1 MDTTRRHDLAT
12 DDVLPDGSTI
22 HLRPVRPDDKQRML
36 EMWTR
41 TSAESRRLRF
51 HGIFNLDE
59 SNVARFTDLDPTM
72 QFALVATRGRGDREA
87 IIGVARFERE
97 PDLPGHAEF
106 AALVEDAHQGRGVG
120 TLLVRHL
127 AQIASEAG
135 ITHLSGDIL
144 ADNTRM
150 LNLVRD
156 LGLEYR
162 SDRDPGGVVRSD
174 LEVSITEKFL
184 DVVEAS
190 EREAAEAALR
200 RFFRPERIAVV
211 GASRDKLAIG
221 GFVFDNLLQGGFSGV
236 VYPVNPRTPY
246 VQGVAAYPSL
256 RDCPEVPDL
265 VIVCIPAPLVSDLID
280 EAGELGV
287 MAVCVVS
294 AGFSEIGEEGEQR
307 QEDMLAR
314 AHSYGLRIVG
324 PNCMGLL
331 NGNPDV
337 RMNGTFSQTFP
348 QPGRVSM
355 SSQSG
360 ALGLAVLD
368 HVARLGL
375 GISTFVSVGNKAD
388 ISGNDLLLYWEHDDD
403 TDVILLYLESFG
415 NPRKFSRVA
424 RRISRHKPIVAV
436 KSGRTSA
443 GVRAASSHTAA
454 ISSGDTA
461 VDALFRQTGVI
472 RTDTLEELFDVA
484 TLLTTQ
490 GLPQGNKVA
499 ILTNAGGPGILA
511 ADALEANGLEVPPLS
526 ERTIAQLREFLPIE
540 AGVDNPVDMIASASP
555 TSYGQAL
562 EVLGNADEVDILFVI
577 FIPTSAVHIPD
588 VAAALIESKAKLPED
603 VPVVSVF
610 LSAAGIPSELAAAQ
624 IPSFT
629 FPEAAAR
636 AMGRVA
642 TYAEW
647 RRRPLGCVVEPAGVD
662 RERARQIVEE
672 ALGTPRTEDGGLLIG
687 QTRVPEA
694 SDVAGAGG
702 AASRGGNG
710 DASRGGN
717 GDAWRGGNGDGDDG
731 SRWLSSAEAEAV
743 LRAYGVPLAR
753 SRVVTTAEEGAT
765 TQEAFGG
772 PVAVKIAAP
781 IHKTDVGGIELG
793 LETPEATAEAIE
805 RIRAS
810 LVKAELGEHADA
822 FLVQEM
828 VGDGIEMAVGVTHDP
843 SFGPIVMAG
852 MGGTL
857 VELIRDVSVRITP
870 LTDQDVR
877 DMLGDLR
884 MAPLLTGYRGSPPAD
899 IRALKDLLYRINAM
913 VEDLPEVAELDL
925 NPVFVRPEGE
935 GVVAVDVR
943 MKVAPVA

>member
-22 HLRPVRPDDKQRML
+22 HLRPIRSDDKQRML
-36 EMWTR
+36 AMWAR
-41 TSAESRRLRF
+41 TSAESRRARF
-51 HGIFNLDE
+51 HGLFNLDE
-59 SNVARFTDLDPTM
+59 SNIGRFTDLDPAY
-72 QFALVATRGRGDREA
+72 QLAIVATRGRGERES
-87 IIGVARFERE
+87 IIGVARYERD
-97 PDLPGHAEF
+97 PDDLPVAEF

-120 TLLVRHL
+120 TMLVRHL
-127 AQIASEAG
+127 AQAAAEAG

-144 ADNTRM
+144 SDNTRM

-156 LGLEYR
+156 LGLEYH
-162 SDRDPGGVVRSD
+162 SDRDPAGVVRSD
-174 LEVSITEKFL
+174 LEIAITERFL

-190 EREAAEAALR
+190 EREAAVAALR
-200 RFFRPERIAVV
+200 RFFRPERVAVV
-211 GASRDKLAIG
+211 GASRNKLAIG
-221 GFVFDNLLQGGFSGV
+221 GLVFDNLIQGGFSGV
-236 VYPVNPRTPY
+236 VYPVNPHSPY

-256 RDCPEVPDL
+256 RECPEPPDL
-265 VIVCIPAPLVSDLID
+265 VIVCVPGSQVGDVVD

-294 AGFSEIGEEGEQR
+294 AGFAEIGEGGEALQA
-307 QEDMLAR
+307 EVLDR
-314 AHSYGLRIVG
+314 ASGYGLRIIG

-348 QPGRVSM
+348 GPGRVSM

-360 ALGLAVLD
+360 ALGLAVLE
-368 HVARLGL
+368 HVDRLGL

-388 ISGNDLLLYWEHDDD
+388 ISGNDLLLYWEKDDD

-415 NPRKFSRVA
+415 NPRKFSRIA
-424 RRISRHKPIVAV
+424 RRISRRKPIVAV

-490 GLPQGNKVA
+490 GLPSGRKVA

-511 ADALEANGLEVPPLS
+511 ADALEANGLEVPPLT
-526 ERTIAQLREFLPIE
+526 ERTIEQLRGFLPIE
-540 AGVDNPVDMIASASP
+540 AGVSNPVDMIASASP
-555 TSYGQAL
+555 SSYGQAL
-562 EVLGNADEVDILFVI
+562 EVLGNADEVDIVFVI
-577 FIPTSAVHIPD
+577 FIPTGMVHIPD
-588 VAAALIESKAKLPED
+588 IAEALIEAKSKIPD
-603 VPVVSVF
+603 HVPVVSVF
-610 LSAAGIPSELAAAQ
+610 LSAAGIPPELAAAQ
-624 IPSFT
+624 IPSFS

-642 TYAEW
+642 TYARW
-647 RRRPLGCVVEPAGVD
+647 RRRPLGEVIEPEGLD
-662 RERARQIVEE
+662 RVRARQVVDAAMASTVDAEG
-672 ALGTPRTEDGGLLIG
+672 APLVDQAHPEDGVV
-687 QTRVPEA
+687 QVPP
-694 SDVAGAGG
+694 S
-702 AASRGGNG
+702 
-710 DASRGGN
+710 
-717 GDAWRGGNGDGDDG
+717 DG
-731 SRWLSSAEAEAV
+731 SRWLTAAEAADI
-743 LRAYGVPLAR
+743 LDAYGVPLAR
-753 SRVVTTAEEGAT
+753 SRIVSTADEGAA
-765 TQEAFGG
+765 TQTEFGG

-793 LETPEATAEAIE
+793 LETPEEVAAAIE
-805 RIRAS
+805 RIRAA
-810 LVKAELGEHADA
+810 LIAADLGEHASS

-828 VGDGIEMAVGVTHDP
+828 VGDGIEMVVGVTHDP

-857 VELIRDVSVRITP
+857 VELIRDVSMRITP

-877 DMLGDLR
+877 DMLIDLR

-899 IRALKDLLYRINAM
+899 VKALKNLLYRINAL
-913 VEDLPEVAELDL
+913 VEDVPEVAELDL
-925 NPVFVRPEGE
+925 NPVFVRPDGE
-935 GVVAVDVR
+935 GVLAVDVR
-943 MKVAPVA
+943 MKLAPLT

>member
-22 HLRPVRPDDKQRML
+22 HLRPIRSDDKQRML
-36 EMWTR
+36 AMWAR
-41 TSAESRRLRF
+41 TSAESRRARF
-51 HGIFNLDE
+51 HGLFNLDE
-59 SNVARFTDLDPTM
+59 SNIGRFTDLDPAY
-72 QFALVATRGRGDREA
+72 QLAIVATRGRGERES
-87 IIGVARFERE
+87 IIGVARYERD
-97 PDLPGHAEF
+97 PDDLPVAEF

-120 TLLVRHL
+120 TMLVRHL
-127 AQIASEAG
+127 AQAAAEAG

-144 ADNTRM
+144 SDNTRM

-156 LGLEYR
+156 LGLEYH
-162 SDRDPGGVVRSD
+162 SDRDPAGVVRSD
-174 LEVSITEKFL
+174 LEIAITERFL

-190 EREAAEAALR
+190 EREAAVAALR
-200 RFFRPERIAVV
+200 RFFRPERVAVV
-211 GASRDKLAIG
+211 GASRNKLAIG
-221 GFVFDNLLQGGFSGV
+221 GLVFDNLIQGGFSGV
-236 VYPVNPRTPY
+236 VYPVNPHSPY

-256 RDCPEVPDL
+256 RECPEPPDL
-265 VIVCIPAPLVSDLID
+265 VIVCVPGSQVGDVVD

-294 AGFSEIGEEGEQR
+294 AGFAEIGEGGEALQA
-307 QEDMLAR
+307 EVLDR
-314 AHSYGLRIVG
+314 ASGYGLRIIG

-348 QPGRVSM
+348 GPGRVSM

-360 ALGLAVLD
+360 ALGLAVLE
-368 HVARLGL
+368 HVDRLGL

-388 ISGNDLLLYWEHDDD
+388 ISGNDLLLYWEKDDD

-415 NPRKFSRVA
+415 NPRKFSRIA
-424 RRISRHKPIVAV
+424 RRISRRKPIVAV

-490 GLPQGNKVA
+490 GLPSGRKVA

-511 ADALEANGLEVPPLS
+511 ADALEANGLEVPPLT
-526 ERTIAQLREFLPIE
+526 ERTIEQLRGFLPIE
-540 AGVDNPVDMIASASP
+540 AGVSNPVDMIASASP
-555 TSYGQAL
+555 SSYGQAL
-562 EVLGNADEVDILFVI
+562 EVLGNADEVDIVFVI
-577 FIPTSAVHIPD
+577 FIPTGMVHIPD
-588 VAAALIESKAKLPED
+588 IAEALIEAKSKIPD
-603 VPVVSVF
+603 HVPVVSVF
-610 LSAAGIPSELAAAQ
+610 LSAAGIPPELAAAQ
-624 IPSFT
+624 IPSFS

-642 TYAEW
+642 TYARW
-647 RRRPLGCVVEPAGVD
+647 RRRPLGEVIEPEGLD
-662 RERARQIVEE
+662 RVRARQIVDAAMASTVDAEG
-672 ALGTPRTEDGGLLIG
+672 APLVDQAHPEDGVV
-687 QTRVPEA
+687 QVPP
-694 SDVAGAGG
+694 S
-702 AASRGGNG
+702 
-710 DASRGGN
+710 
-717 GDAWRGGNGDGDDG
+717 DG
-731 SRWLSSAEAEAV
+731 SRWLTAAEAADI
-743 LRAYGVPLAR
+743 LDAYGVPLAR
-753 SRVVTTAEEGAT
+753 SRIVSTADEGAA
-765 TQEAFGG
+765 TQTEFGG

-793 LETPEATAEAIE
+793 LETPEEVAVAIE
-805 RIRAS
+805 RIRAA
-810 LVKAELGEHADA
+810 LIAADLGEHASS

-828 VGDGIEMAVGVTHDP
+828 VGDGIEMVVGVTHDP

-857 VELIRDVSVRITP
+857 VELIRDVSMRITP

-877 DMLGDLR
+877 DMLIDLR

-899 IRALKDLLYRINAM
+899 VKALKNLLYRINAL
-913 VEDLPEVAELDL
+913 VEDVPEVAELDL
-925 NPVFVRPEGE
+925 NPVFVRPDGE
-935 GVVAVDVR
+935 GVLAVDVR
-943 MKVAPVA
+943 MKLAPLT

>member
-1 MDTTRRHDLAT
+1 MDSARRHELET

-22 HLRPVRPDDKQRML
+22 HVRAIRPDDKQRML
-36 EMWTR
+36 EMWAR
-41 TSAESRRLRF
+41 TSAESRRSRF
-51 HGIFNLDE
+51 HGLFNLDA
-59 SNVARFTDLDPTM
+59 SNIGRFTDLDPAL
-72 QFALVATRGRGDREA
+72 QLALVATRGRGERES
-87 IIGVARFERE
+87 IIGVARYERD
-97 PDLPGHAEF
+97 PDALDIAEF

-120 TLLVRHL
+120 TMLVRHL
-127 AQIASEAG
+127 AQAAAEDG

-144 ADNTRM
+144 SDNTRM

-156 LGLEYR
+156 LGLEYH
-162 SDRDPGGVVRSD
+162 SDRDPAGVVRSD
-174 LEVSITEKFL
+174 LEIAITERFL
-184 DVVEAS
+184 DVVESS

-200 RFFRPERIAVV
+200 RFFRPERVAVV
-211 GASRDKLAIG
+211 GASRNRFAIG
-221 GFVFDNLLQGGFSGV
+221 GLVFDNLLQGGFAGV
-236 VYPVNPRTPY
+236 VYPVNPKSPY

-256 RDCPEVPDL
+256 RDCPEPPDL
-265 VIVCIPAPLVSDLID
+265 VIVCVPAPLVNEVID

-294 AGFSEIGEEGEQR
+294 AGFAEVGEEGEAR
-307 QEDMLAR
+307 EADMLDR
-314 AHSYGLRIVG
+314 ASRYGLRIVG

-331 NGNPDV
+331 NGHPDV

-348 QPGRVSM
+348 APGRVSM

-360 ALGLAVLD
+360 ALGLAVLE
-368 HVARLGL
+368 HVDRLGL

-388 ISGNDLLLYWEHDDD
+388 ISGNDLLLYWEKDTD

-415 NPRKFSRVA
+415 NPRKFSRIA
-424 RRISRHKPIVAV
+424 RRISRKKPIVAV
-436 KSGRTSA
+436 KSGRTAA

-484 TLLTTQ
+484 TLLSTQ
-490 GLPQGNKVA
+490 GLPSGNKVA

-511 ADALEANGLEVPPLS
+511 ADALEANGLEVPPLT
-526 ERTIAQLREFLPIE
+526 ERTIEQLRAFLPPE
-540 AGVDNPVDMIASASP
+540 AGVSNPVDMIASASP
-555 TSYGQAL
+555 SSYGQAL
-562 EVLGNADEVDILFVI
+562 EVLGHAAEVDIVFVI
-577 FIPTSAVHIPD
+577 FIPTSMVHIPD
-588 VAAALIESKAKLPED
+588 ISAALIEAKAKLPEG

-610 LSAAGIPSELAAAQ
+610 LSASGIPSELAGAQ

-642 TYAEW
+642 TYARW
-647 RRRPLGCVVEPAGVD
+647 RRRPLGEVIEPDGID
-662 RERARQIVEE
+662 RDRARKIVD
-672 ALGTPRTEDGGLLIG
+672 ASLAAPRDHEGGLLIG
-687 QTRVPEA
+687 QSHTQETP
-694 SDVAGAGG
+694 DQVAPT
-702 AASRGGNG
+702 
-710 DASRGGN
+710 
-717 GDAWRGGNGDGDDG
+717 DG
-731 SRWLSSAEAEAV
+731 SRWLTSAEAEGV
-743 LRAYGVPLAR
+743 LDAYGVPLAR
-753 SRVVTTAEEGAT
+753 SRVVSTAEEGAA
-765 TQEAFGG
+765 TQGEFAA

-793 LETPEATAEAIE
+793 LQSPEEVADAIE
-805 RIRAS
+805 RIRAA
-810 LVKAELGEHADA
+810 LIAADLGQHADS

-828 VGDGIEMAVGVTHDP
+828 VGDGIEMVVGVTHDP

-857 VELIRDVSVRITP
+857 VELIRDVSVRVTP

-877 DMLGDLR
+877 DMLLDLR

-899 IRALKDLLYRINAM
+899 VRALKDLLYRINAM
-913 VEDLPEVAELDL
+913 VEDLPEIAELDL
-925 NPVFVRPEGE
+925 NPVFVRPDGR

-943 MKVAPVA
+943 MKLSPVT